1 MYKYGLIRK
10 LRLILKSVSSQT
22 GQRIITM
29 HLLPSI
35 SRSKGNQAKKFIYLI
50 ECNMKTTFLQTLGE
64 NEAEKLVLDLFFLFK
79 TFYIT

>member
-22 GQRIITM
+22 GQQIITM

-35 SRSKGNQAKKFIYLI
+35 SRSEGNQAKKFIYLI